1 MKDHIQAPKV
11 SHQEHNSRPPKALSS
26 WAEILEKRKANTQ
39 KNTVKNQVLAGPSP
53 CSRLHTSSKEEE
65 EEAPPSSSNSRKKK
79 TYQAQEEA
87 QKSPKRMRKVGE
99 RLPRAQARK
108 LTS

>member
-1 MKDHIQAPKV
+1 MKYHIQAPKV
-11 SHQEHNSRPPKALSS
+11 SHQEHNSRPPKALTPCAKNSG
-26 WAEILEKRKANTQ
+26 KRKANTQ

-53 CSRLHTSSKEEE
+53 WSKLHTSSKEEE
-65 EEAPPSSSNSRKKK
+65 EEASPSSSNSGKKK

-87 QKSPKRMRKVGE
+87 QKSPKKTENRGE

-108 LTS
+108 PTS